1 MAGPI
6 PTAGT
11 AAPRTGAEAARDR
24 GGYRPALSLLASL
37 FFMWGFIT
45 VINNTLLPHLRSVFD
60 LDYTQTTLIE
70 SVWFIAYFVASI
82 PAAKLIERVGYQR
95 ALVAGL
101 GIMALGTLGMILAA
115 HRVSYAITL
124 TALFVIAS
132 GITLLQ
138 VAANPYVAVVG
149 PAESAP
155 ARLNLVQAFNSLGTT
170 LAPLFG
176 GYLILGRSASG
187 NAAAGASLTP
197 AERLA
202 DAQSVQLPYLIVAV
216 ILVVLAVVIAR
227 FPLPAIGGSG
237 GSGGSGGAG
246 GAAAR
251 AAKAERAGLSLWRH
265 RNLVLGVPAIF
276 IYLIAEIG
284 VSNLFINFVSQP
296 RDRRPDPRPGLAL
309 PVPALGRHD
318 GRPLRRQLPDAAAPG
333 RDRPGRRGD
342 RRLRGDA
349 GGDLRDRPPRP
360 VGADLGRPVPRDH
373 VPDDLHPGHPRPR
386 PPHRGGGRTADHG
399 DRGRVAGGGAGLG
412 GGPVRAAAL
421 LPDHRRLRALR
432 PVLRAL
438 GQPHRR
444 RGAAPRRAPERPPE
458 GEGTAMDPRIRILA
472 RSRRDRLGEGP
483 VWVPERACCSGSIS
497 RRRP

>member
-6 PTAGT
+6 ASMGAPAAGT
-11 AAPRTGAEAARDR
+11 ATRDQ
-24 GGYRPALSLLASL
+24 GSYRPALSLLASL

-82 PAAKLIERVGYQR
+82 PAAKLIERIGYQR
-95 ALVAGL
+95 ALVVGL
-101 GIMALGTLGMILAA
+101 GIMALGTLGMVLAS
-115 HRVSYAITL
+115 HQVSYAITL

-149 PAESAP
+149 PPETAP
-155 ARLNLVQAFNSLGTT
+155 ARLNLVQAFNSFGTT

-187 NAAAGASLTP
+187 NVAAGATLSP

-202 DAQSVQLPYLIVAV
+202 DAQSVQLPYLIVAA

-227 FPLPAIGGSG
+227 FPLPAIG
-237 GSGGSGGAG
+237 AG
-246 GAAAR
+246 GATKR

-265 RNLVLGVPAIF
+265 RNLVFGVPAIF

-296 RDRRPDPRPGLAL
+296 EIGNLTHTEASRYLFLLWGGMMVGRFVGSYLMQGRSAETVLAGAAIAAFTVMLVATFATGPLAMWALISVGLFHAVMFPTIFTLGIRGLGPLTEEGAGLLIMAIAGGSLVVVQGWAADRFGLQHSFLITAACELYVLFFAL
-309 PVPALGRHD
+309 WGS
-318 GRPLRRQLPDAAAPG
+318 
-333 RDRPGRRGD
+333 RPGRGASD
-342 RRLRGDA
+342 RA
-349 GGDLRDRPPRP
+349 
-360 VGADLGRPVPRDH
+360 
-373 VPDDLHPGHPRPR
+373 
-386 PPHRGGGRTADHG
+386 
-399 DRGRVAGGGAGLG
+399 
-412 GGPVRAAAL
+412 
-421 LPDHRRLRALR
+421 
-432 PVLRAL
+432 
-438 GQPHRR
+438 
-444 RGAAPRRAPERPPE
+444 
-458 GEGTAMDPRIRILA
+458 
-472 RSRRDRLGEGP
+472 
-483 VWVPERACCSGSIS
+483 
-497 RRRP
+497 